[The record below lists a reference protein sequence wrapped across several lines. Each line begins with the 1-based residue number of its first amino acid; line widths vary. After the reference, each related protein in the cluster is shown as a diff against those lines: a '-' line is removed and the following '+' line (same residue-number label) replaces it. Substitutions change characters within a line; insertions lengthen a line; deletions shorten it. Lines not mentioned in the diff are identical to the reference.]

1 MTIATLTLF
10 AMSGFLGLM
19 MLILLIEG
27 ALLAKTLVTKRK
39 RLMPHAVLASL
50 VSNRQAFY

>member
-27 ALLAKTLVTKRK
+27 ALLTKTLVTKRK
-39 RLMPHAVLASL
+39 RFMPHAG
-50 VSNRQAFY
+50 F